1 MNNQTNNEVGGC
13 ETNYLAV
20 PEVSVIMP
28 TYNCLQYLPRAVE
41 SVLSQQ
47 NIKLELLIVDDGS
60 DDGSDQWLAKLA
72 QKDSRVRVLKGRH
85 EGVSAARN
93 IAIQQARAELIAF
106 LDADDYWYADKLKLQ
121 VTLHQQNSD
130 LVLSF
135 TDYDHFSEQD
145 EDLGTCFHFWP
156 RFHELLARTATKET
170 KRKTE
175 AKSRGLTEDS
185 SRIAVLSGK
194 EKTSIYE
201 ENVIGTS
208 TVVVRRQA
216 LQNAKGFDE
225 TLHSASD
232 WDLWL
237 KLLKQGDFAAIN
249 QPLMGYLVR
258 KNSISRN
265 VEKRL
270 ASFEAIVMRYKQPM
284 LALNKSCYGPAAARL
299 QLAWA
304 ECWQQQKGG
313 YWKAIRAYLLACY
326 QLPTVRN
333 LKAFLS
339 HLVKGYR

>member
-1 MNNQTNNEVGGC
+1 MNNQTTTEVGGS

-20 PEVSVIMP
+20 PDVSVIMP

-41 SVLSQQ
+41 SVLSQH
-47 NIKLELLIVDDGS
+47 NVRLELLIVDDGS

-72 QKDSRVRVLKGRH
+72 QNDSRVRVLKGRH

-93 IAIQQARAELIAF
+93 IAIQQARADLVAF
-106 LDADDYWYADKLKLQ
+106 LDADDYWYRNKLAFQLE
-121 VTLHQQNSD
+121 LHQKKPE
-130 LVLSF
+130 LILSF

-145 EDLGTCFHFWP
+145 EDLGTCFNFWP
-156 RFHELLARTATKET
+156 RFHELLARNALVENNKPGGT
-170 KRKTE
+170 KRWHLAE
-175 AKSRGLTEDS
+175 GLSRV
-185 SRIAVLSGK
+185 AVLAGK

-208 TVVVRRQA
+208 TVVVKREA
-216 LQNAKGFDE
+216 LLNAKGFDE
-225 TLHSASD
+225 ALHSASD

-237 KLLKQGDFAAIN
+237 KLLTQGDFAAIN

-270 ASFEAIVMRYKQPM
+270 ASFEDIVLRYKQPM
-284 LALNKSCYGPAAARL
+284 QALNKSCYDPAAARL

-304 ECWQQQKGG
+304 ECWQQQRGG

-326 QLPTVRN
+326 RLPTVRN

-339 HLVKGYR
+339 HLLKGYG